1 MLSGDRVSEQ
11 DFAAVIDEVITLAG
25 RHEVPITKLELLT
38 VVALKLLRD
47 TRGLCF
53 RESSTHFPRPGH
65 ATRVSRRSLRATAV
79 SNSNFVAGTS
89 CRPAR
94 VITSSKTGAS
104 LARSRSLH

>member
-1 MLSGDRVSEQ
+1 
-11 DFAAVIDEVITLAG
+11 
-25 RHEVPITKLELLT
+25 VPATKFELLIA
-38 VVALKLLRD
+38 VALKLLRD
-47 TRGLCF
+47 TQGLCF

-94 VITSSKTGAS
+94 VMTSSRQRQVFLGDAVSTEHNPSGVTACFIVVDP
-104 LARSRSLH
+104 